1 MFSFNR
7 CLSAGIVCTGLYAS
21 QTNQQPEMAN
31 KLAAVKAINAEIS
44 LASKRCVVVGGTSGI
59 GHGVALRLARAGC
72 SVTIVGRKERGI
84 VEEMKAISPDGVECS
99 HSFMYVASSTC
110 RQPLCLNSYVSRLST
125 LVPQPLCLKLCNCN
139 ARATAVCAPSVLNR
153 SNRSI
158 DVCFNADVNTRMD
171 LTPYLW
177 YR

>member
-1 MFSFNR
+1 MNRTLKASGLAVLAASLLGTCLYLPLVQYLISLSLSLSPTCANSVSFCHVMFSFNR

-99 HSFMYVASSTC
+99 HSFMYVASST
-110 RQPLCLNSYVSRLST
+110 L
-125 LVPQPLCLKLCNCN
+125 
-139 ARATAVCAPSVLNR
+139 
-153 SNRSI
+153 
-158 DVCFNADVNTRMD
+158 
-171 LTPYLW
+171 
-177 YR
+177 

>member
-1 MFSFNR
+1 M
-7 CLSAGIVCTGLYAS
+7 CTGLYAS

-99 HSFMYVASSTC
+99 HSFMYVASSTLLTTLM
-110 RQPLCLNSYVSRLST
+110 LCLKTLNPCVST
-125 LVPQPLCLKLCNCN
+125 LVSQAVHLQRESSGRLCSFCVEP
-139 ARATAVCAPSVLNR
+139 AE
-153 SNRSI
+153 
-158 DVCFNADVNTRMD
+158 
-171 LTPYLW
+171 
-177 YR
+177 

>member
-1 MFSFNR
+1 MNRTLKASGLAVLTASLLGTCRTSRSFSTSSLSLSLSPTHANSVSFLCMFSFNR
-7 CLSAGIVCTGLYAS
+7 RLSAGIVCTGLYAS

-99 HSFMYVASSTC
+99 HSFMYVA
-110 RQPLCLNSYVSRLST
+110 R
-125 LVPQPLCLKLCNCN
+125 
-139 ARATAVCAPSVLNR
+139 
-153 SNRSI
+153 
-158 DVCFNADVNTRMD
+158 
-171 LTPYLW
+171 
-177 YR
+177 

>member
-1 MFSFNR
+1 MSVPTARSVPHLSLSLTHLHANSVSFLCMFSFNR

-99 HSFMYVASSTC
+99 HSFMYVASSTLLTTLMSQDS
-110 RQPLCLNSYVSRLST
+110 QPLCLNPCVSS
-125 LVPQPLCLKLCNCN
+125 C
-139 ARATAVCAPSVLNR
+139 ATATREQRPSVLLL
-153 SNRSI
+153 
-158 DVCFNADVNTRMD
+158 C
-171 LTPYLW
+171 
-177 YR
+177 